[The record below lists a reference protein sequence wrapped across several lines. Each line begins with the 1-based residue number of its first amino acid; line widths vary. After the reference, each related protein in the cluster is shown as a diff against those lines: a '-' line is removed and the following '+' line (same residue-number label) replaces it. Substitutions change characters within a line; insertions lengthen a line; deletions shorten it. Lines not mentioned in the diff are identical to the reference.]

1 MSAFTSRLL
10 RSTDRIDAFEC
21 GRPTLDAWLIEQAR
35 RAQDSG
41 TARTYVWV
49 RRGEE
54 RVAAYFAIAPTQV
67 LRTELPGGGLAGGYS
82 VIPAYLLA
90 RLAVDLAEQGR
101 GLGRQVL
108 VDALGRI
115 VEAAAVGGGRLIVVD
130 AMDDRAHEFYRLHD
144 FIPVTGSARLYMKIS
159 TARAA
164 IGRLG
169 ERA

>member
-1 MSAFTSRLL
+1 M
-10 RSTDRIDAFEC
+10 
-21 GRPTLDAWLIEQAR
+21 
-35 RAQDSG
+35 
-41 TARTYVWV
+41 V
-49 RRGEE
+49 
-54 RVAAYFAIAPTQV
+54 AYFSIAPTQV

-90 RLAVDLAEQGR
+90 RLAVDRSEQGL

-130 AMDDRAHEFYRLHD
+130 AMDDRAHEFYRIHD
-144 FIPVTGSARLYMKIS
+144 FTPVTGSARLYMKIS

-164 IGRLG
+164 LG
-169 ERA
+169 QAREPA